1 MTIGVIAPDTVALR
15 PHPAFHV
22 SVAPGLKDLFVDIST
37 L

>member
-1 MTIGVIAPDTVALR
+1 MTIGVVTPDTVALR

-22 SVAPGLKDLFVDIST
+22 SVAPGLKDL